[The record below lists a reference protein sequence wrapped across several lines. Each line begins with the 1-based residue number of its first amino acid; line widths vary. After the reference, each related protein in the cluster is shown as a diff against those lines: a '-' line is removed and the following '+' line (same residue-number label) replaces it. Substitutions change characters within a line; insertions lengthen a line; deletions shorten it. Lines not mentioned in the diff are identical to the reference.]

1 MTEQRIRRLRTKI
14 QKSRTRLMSSHP
26 FFSLLLMYLKFV
38 AVPDMKKISTNGRCI
53 YFSPDFLDKL
63 YWHELDYILCHQ
75 VMHIICGNIWRPFD
89 YKGDDYH
96 YACDI
101 LINRLLQKQG
111 FSETKYAH
119 LGNVTSSIRGTD
131 RDVAELT
138 PEEIFSLL
146 PYSLYILDE
155 RARSRF
161 LPDSDVY
168 WDQVETIQNGVL
180 ILNIPE
186 LEGMLREK
194 EINGGTGAGSDSDG
208 NGDGNEEPSDSGELK
223 QIWQGRAAATAK
235 SLKDSD
241 SKSAGDTP
249 DFIKR
254 MIDKLQEPKVD
265 WKKILNNFIQERTC
279 DYSFS
284 PPDRRYEDT
293 GFFLPDFNEKE
304 FVSRDILFM
313 VDTSGSVDDDS
324 LAVVYSEIKGAIEQ
338 FSGKLSGKLGF
349 FDAGVK
355 EPLPF
360 SSVNDLLR
368 IIPYGGGGTDFRP
381 IFDYVRN
388 HYYDELPACIVI
400 FTDGFGPYPQ
410 ENETLGIPVLWLLNN
425 FEITPP
431 FGKVTRII
439 PEN

>member
-1 MTEQRIRRLRTKI
+1 M
-14 QKSRTRLMSSHP
+14 
-26 FFSLLLMYLKFV
+26 
-38 AVPDMKKISTNGRCI
+38 
-53 YFSPDFLDKL
+53 
-63 YWHELDYILCHQ
+63 
-75 VMHIICGNIWRPFD
+75 
-89 YKGDDYH
+89 
-96 YACDI
+96 
-101 LINRLLQKQG
+101 
-111 FSETKYAH
+111 
-119 LGNVTSSIRGTD
+119 TSSIRGTD

-338 FSGKLSGKLGF
+338 FSGKLSGILGF